1 MSHTEMSRVKEN
13 RMKQRHPNQKSTWD
27 MFQGQRRKAA
37 DPKKEALS
45 SIQDDLKALEAMQAT
60 RPAKP
65 PGRR

>member
-1 MSHTEMSRVKEN
+1 
-13 RMKQRHPNQKSTWD
+13 

-37 DPKKEALS
+37 DPKKEYVFS
-45 SIQDDLKALEAMQAT
+45 VENDLKALEMVQAS